1 MNNEKLAMLTE
12 KAQLVRKGIIESTHA
27 AGCGH
32 PGGSLSIADI
42 ITYLYFAEMRID
54 EKNPKMENR
63 DRFVLSKGHAAPAL
77 YSVLANRGFFPVE
90 DLKTLRKTSS
100 YLQGHPDMKGIPGVD
115 MSTGSLGLGIS
126 AACGIALGGKVS
138 GGSFRVYC
146 AVGDGESEEGQVWEA
161 AMFAAHYKLDN
172 LTVFLDLN
180 GLQIDGKI
188 TDVMNPT
195 PHDEKFAAFGWNV
208 ITIDGHDFEQIEAAI
223 NAAKACKGKPTAI
236 IANTIKGKGVSF
248 MENQAG
254 WHGKAPNDE
263 QYAIAM
269 ADLNR

>member
-12 KAQLVRKGIIESTHA
+12 KARLVRRGIIESTHC

-32 PGGSLSIADI
+32 PGGSLSVADI
-42 ITYLYFAEMRID
+42 LTYLYFAEMKID
-54 EKNPKMENR
+54 PEKPGMKDR

-77 YSVLANRGFFPVE
+77 YSVLANRGYFPVE

-115 MSTGSLGLGIS
+115 MTTGSLGLGFS
-126 AACGIALGGKVS
+126 AACGIALAGKLS
-138 GGSFRVYC
+138 DTPYRVFC

-172 LTVFLDLN
+172 LTVFLDFN
-180 GLQIDGKI
+180 GLQIDGRV
-188 TDVMNPT
+188 TDVIDPT
-195 PHDEKFAAFGWNV
+195 PFDKKFLAFNWNV
-208 ITIDGHDFEQIEAAI
+208 VTIDGHDFADIERACD
-223 NAAKACKGKPTAI
+223 AAKRTKGKPTAI
-236 IANTIKGKGVSF
+236 IAHTVKGKGVSF
-248 MENQAG
+248 MENQAA

-263 QYAIAM
+263 QYAVAM
-269 ADLNR
+269 SEL